1 MEPLHIT
8 EFASDR
14 YFEKLNQIRDAQ
26 AAPAGSSTEQQHIEK
41 TLESPPQGP
50 FILPLR
56 GAHTLEQEDVVAT
69 STKPLDQ
76 KVKEKSRFLSFRSR
90 ILHSKAQTSS
100 SSEPQVERRPS
111 VAESTKQILPFDQL
125 FLHLPN
131 ELQVQ
136 ILCSLPLSDLLNMRR
151 TSRSL
156 HALIYLNESILVR
169 HHLDHNIPAYAKRL
183 YPLPAD
189 TPYTL
194 HYICGIWHRLHVAAK
209 LSDLMCEWITKDI
222 FLRTDAEKKR
232 EFAPQRERMRRRLI
246 PLLFTIFHFFE
257 AYREAHLKYIVE
269 NGYGLTRQP
278 YTVNPIEAKIMSMY
292 DDRTLL
298 KVHEVFPLVISS
310 FLRRLRPP
318 TYVGTLEKTIRGY
331 LKDKPADEIHVAALC
346 IGGIR
351 QVERFWEVKGYNT
364 RRTAVDE
371 WYNSITKDQAVEQQQ
386 QQPEQKKKRGIMGLG
401 RKKSTVALGKQ
412 AATDAQGRGSCDGAP
427 LQATDSRATN
437 YIFHTSLS
445 AGMPMGPLPRDQLKA
460 LVADLPNLHQIWSP
474 TAEALVLDRKI
485 VERPTDIK
493 RNAQVMMELIRED
506 GADEEDEWLYGTSAA
521 ASVRPNLAAIA
532 EDTLE

>member
-1 MEPLHIT
+1 MEPIHIT

-26 AAPAGSSTEQQHIEK
+26 AAPGGPSTQPQDRNA
-41 TLESPPQGP
+41 LEASTPHGP

-56 GAHTLEQEDVVAT
+56 GAHAVEAEEAVLTRPV
-69 STKPLDQ
+69 DQ
-76 KVKEKSRFLSFRSR
+76 KVKEKSRFHLSFRTR
-90 ILHSKAQTSS
+90 ILQSKSQTSS
-100 SSEPQVERRPS
+100 NTEQVERRPS
-111 VAESTKQILPFDQL
+111 VAESTKQSLPFDQL

-136 ILCSLPLSDLLNMRR
+136 ILCSLPLSDLLSMRR

-169 HHLDHNIPAYAKRL
+169 HHLDRDIPAYARRL
-183 YPLPAD
+183 YPLPENA
-189 TPYTL
+189 PYTL
-194 HYICGIWHRLHVAAK
+194 HYLCGIWHRLHVAAK

-257 AYREAHLKYIVE
+257 SYREEHLKYIKE

-278 YTVNPIEAKIMSMY
+278 YTINPVEAKIMKMY

-298 KVHEVFPLVISS
+298 KVHEVFPLVVSS

-331 LKDKPADEIHVAALC
+331 LKDKPADEVHVAALC

-364 RRTAVDE
+364 RRTAVDV
-371 WYNSITKDQAVEQQQ
+371 WYNSITKDYVVEQQA
-386 QQPEQKKKRGIMGLG
+386 EQKKKRGIMGLG
-401 RKKSTVALGKQ
+401 RKKSTVSLGKQ
-412 AATDAQGRGSCDGAP
+412 AASDSQHGRGSWDGSSTQGA
-427 LQATDSRATN
+427 DSRANN

-445 AGMPMGPLPRDQLKA
+445 AGMPMGNLPRDQLKI
-460 LVADLPNLHQIWSP
+460 LIEDLPHLHEIWLP
-474 TAEALVLDRKI
+474 TAEALILDRKI
-485 VERPTDIK
+485 VERPSDIK
-493 RNAQVMMELIRED
+493 RNHHLMMELIRED
-506 GADEEDEWLYGTSAA
+506 GVDEEDEWLYGTTASD
-521 ASVRPNLAAIA
+521 SVRPNLAAIA